1 MLLTVHLEYGYYLD
15 LPIGRLNFGTGE
27 QAPSE
32 AYMSQ
37 NYTAY
42 VGNNKGM
49 GNPHGLRVWVSLRS
63 GSGWSNKLPMCKPE
77 PIHIPMGTLC
87 RVAHFADHDSSC
99 HLTMSVIHAS
109 IRLEL

>member
-37 NYTAY
+37 NYTVY
-42 VGNNKGM
+42 VILFLSLTH
-49 GNPHGLRVWVSLRS
+49 NPSSESCVVASPVHQDNLYAPYALNWVTENRVFDLKAVRQPKAEPRTNHHTRDSEEREEVGL
-63 GSGWSNKLPMCKPE
+63 
-77 PIHIPMGTLC
+77 
-87 RVAHFADHDSSC
+87 D
-99 HLTMSVIHAS
+99 
-109 IRLEL
+109 